1 VDYYLLPDGLRWR
14 WLPGKRNKMLEFNET
29 QHTDRVTLFAE
40 VILPLGISKNYTYRV
55 PYELNNAVA
64 VGKRVVVQFGKS
76 KMYTAII
83 NDITEVAPER
93 YQAKY
98 LMEVLDDRP
107 VVTEQQLEFW
117 KWLADYYLC
126 NTGEVMA
133 AALPA
138 ALKLASETRIMLNP
152 DGEIDRSVLHDKE
165 FLIVDALDIQPIL
178 TVSDIVK
185 LLGQKIVMPVLK
197 SMFDKN
203 IIHISEEVSERY
215 KPRKRSYIKL
225 HSLYQ
230 DQDMLRE
237 LFVQLERRAPKQADA
252 VLAYIKLARE
262 KKIVSKND
270 LIEASGASTSIIK
283 ALTDKEILIIEEK
296 NVSRLYYEDNTEF
309 ATFELSGIQQDVLD
323 DIQDQFKQKEV
334 ILLHGVTSSGKT
346 EIYIRL
352 VEEAIAAGKQVLYL
366 LPEIALTT
374 HVIERLRKYFGNDI
388 GVYHSRFNDNERV
401 EVWQKVLN
409 HEYKVVLGA
418 RSSVFLPFDNL
429 GLVIIDEEHET
440 SYKQFDP
447 APRYNARDAA
457 IYLANRYQ
465 AKVLLGSATPSFE
478 SYFNARTK
486 KYGFVELTERFGGVS
501 LPETAVVSITE
512 EMKRK
517 TMQSHFTSVLMAA
530 IEEALK
536 NKEQVILFQN
546 RRGYAPVLVCR
557 VCAFTPRCINC
568 DVSLTYHKS
577 SSHLH
582 CHYCGY
588 KEESLSI
595 CPACGSTHLEYKGF
609 GTEKIEDELQVLLPD
624 ARIARMDLDTTR
636 ARNAY
641 QNLLNDLEEK
651 RIDILVGT
659 QMVAKGLDFSDV
671 TVIGII
677 NADSLL
683 KYPDYRANERS
694 FQMLAQVSGRAGR
707 RGKQGKVVI
716 QTYNPEHRV
725 IGQVIRNDY
734 KELYLTEIEERKS
747 FKYPPFY
754 RIIQMDIKHRDAEK
768 LYHQAEYLAVELR
781 KHFGDRVIGPEYP
794 LISRIRNF
802 YIKSIMLKFERDSI
816 SIVKV
821 KAVIRDVIQEFQ
833 TTKLSKGCIVQPNV
847 DPY

>member
-1 VDYYLLPDGLRWR
+1 M
-14 WLPGKRNKMLEFNET
+14 MLEFAENR
-29 QHTDRVTLFAE
+29 HSDRLTLFAE
-40 VILPLGISKNYTYRV
+40 VILPLSIAKNYTYRV

-76 KMYTAII
+76 KLYTAII
-83 NDITEVAPER
+83 RSLSTEAPER
-93 YQAKY
+93 YEAKY
-98 LMEVLDDRP
+98 LMEVLDDKP
-107 VVTEQQLEFW
+107 VVTVQQLEFW

-126 NTGEVMA
+126 NVGEVMS
-133 AALPA
+133 AALPS

-152 DGEIDRSVLHDKE
+152 DEAIDRSLLHDKE
-165 FLIVDALDIQPIL
+165 FLIVDALDLQPVL

-185 LLGQKIVMPVLK
+185 LLGQKTVMPVLK

-203 IIHISEEVSERY
+203 IIYISEEVTERY
-215 KPRKRSYIKL
+215 KPRKRTYIKL
-225 HSLYQ
+225 NPIYEDN
-230 DQDMLRE
+230 DQLRA

-252 VLAYIKLARE
+252 VLAYIKLSRE
-262 KKIVSKND
+262 QKMVSKND
-270 LIEASGASTSIIK
+270 LVDASGAAPSIVK
-283 ALTDKEILIIEEK
+283 ALTDKKILIAEDK
-296 NVSRLYYEDNTEF
+296 NVSRLYYDTLESG
-309 ATFELSGIQQDVLD
+309 ATFTLNKAQQIALD
-323 DIQDQFKQKEV
+323 SIRTQFAEKEV
-334 ILLHGVTSSGKT
+334 VLLHGVTSSGKT
-346 EIYIRL
+346 QVYIRL
-352 VEEAIAAGKQVLYL
+352 VEDAIQAGKQVLYL

-388 GVYHSRFNDNERV
+388 GVYHSRFSDNERV
-401 EVWQKVLN
+401 EVWQKVIN

-457 IYLANRYQ
+457 IYLAGRYH

-486 KYGFVELTERFGGVS
+486 KYGFAELTERFGGVS
-501 LPETAVVSITE
+501 LPEIEVVSITE
-512 EMKRK
+512 ETKRK
-517 TMQSHFTSVLMAA
+517 TMQSHFTGVLMKDMQTA
-530 IEEALK
+530 IE

-568 DVSLTYHKS
+568 DVSLTFHKS
-577 SSHLH
+577 SSQLH

-588 KEESLSI
+588 KEDTLNT

-609 GTEKIEDELQVLLPD
+609 GTEKIEDELQILLPEG
-624 ARIARMDLDTTR
+624 RIARMDLDTTR

-641 QNLLNDLEEK
+641 QNMLNDLEEK

-716 QTYNPEHRV
+716 QTYNPHHRV
-725 IGQVIRNDY
+725 IDQVIRNDY
-734 KELYLTEIEERKS
+734 KELYLTEIDERKN

-754 RIIQMDIKHRDAEK
+754 RIIQMDVKHKDAER
-768 LYHQAEYLAVELR
+768 LFHQAEYLANELR
-781 KHFGDRVIGPEYP
+781 KHFGERVIGPEFP

-821 KAVIRDVIQEFQ
+821 KTIIREVILQFQ
-833 TTKLSKGCIVQPNV
+833 TTKLSKGCLVQPDV

>member
-1 VDYYLLPDGLRWR
+1 
-14 WLPGKRNKMLEFNET
+14 MLEFAET
-29 QHTDRVTLFAE
+29 QHTDRLTLFAE
-40 VILPLGISKNYTYRV
+40 VILPLAISKNYTYRV
-55 PYELNNAVA
+55 PFEMNDTVA
-64 VGKRVVVQFGKS
+64 IGKRVVVQFGKS
-76 KMYTAII
+76 KMYTAVI

-98 LMEVLDDRP
+98 LLEVLDDRP
-107 VVTEQQLEFW
+107 VVTAEQLDFW
-117 KWLADYYLC
+117 KWLAAYYLC

-152 DGEIDRSVLHDKE
+152 DEQIDRSLLHDKE

-178 TVSDIVK
+178 SVSDIVK

-203 IIHISEEVSERY
+203 IIHISEEVNERY

-225 HSLYQ
+225 NTFYDDS
-230 DQDMLRE
+230 DMRRE
-237 LFVQLERRAPKQADA
+237 LFAQLERKAPKQADA
-252 VLAYIKLARE
+252 VLAYIKLSRE
-262 KKIVSKND
+262 QKVVSKND
-270 LIEASGASTSIIK
+270 LMEASGASAATIK
-283 ALTDKEILIIEEK
+283 ALIEKEVFWLEEK
-296 NVSRLYYEDNTEF
+296 NVSRLFYEDFDEA
-309 ATFELSGIQQDVLD
+309 ATFKLSDAQENVLE
-323 DIQDQFKQKEV
+323 DIKDQFKEKDV
-334 ILLHGVTSSGKT
+334 LLLHGVTSSGKT

-352 VEEAIAAGKQVLYL
+352 VEEALQAGKQVLYL

-418 RSSVFLPFDNL
+418 RSAVFLPFDNL
-429 GLVIIDEEHET
+429 GLVVVDEEHET

-457 IYLANRYQ
+457 IYLAHRYQ

-486 KYGFVELTERFGGVS
+486 KYGFAELTERFGGVS
-501 LPETAVVSITE
+501 LPEIEVVSITE
-512 EMKRK
+512 ETKKK
-517 TMQSHFTSVLMAA
+517 TIQSHFTSVLMRD
-530 IEEALK
+530 IKEALT

-716 QTYNPEHRV
+716 QTYNPQHRV
-725 IGQVIRNDY
+725 IDQVIRNDY

-754 RIIQMDIKHRDAEK
+754 RIIQMDIKHKDAEK

-781 KHFGDRVIGPEYP
+781 KHFGERVIGPEYP
-794 LISRIRNF
+794 LVSRIRNF
-802 YIKSIMLKFERDSI
+802 YIKSIMLKFEKDNI

-821 KAVIRDVIQEFQ
+821 KAVIQEVIQQFQ
-833 TTKLSKGCIVQPNV
+833 TTKLSKGCIIQPDV